1 MFIDA
6 QNLFC
11 DSQNFDT
18 VGAEVSTNVI
28 DLGVDRDIGVG
39 EPMGVVLTVE
49 VAADFTTTDE
59 TYQIDVQTDDNYSF
73 SSASVIARRIPLAA
87 ELTKGTVMVIPL
99 PNTNERYLRL
109 SVTGGGT
116 SPSVT
121 LTAHLAPLSMV
132 QNNRTYADGFS
143 IMA

>member
-6 QNLFC
+6 QNLFS
-11 DSQNFDT
+11 DSQALT
-18 VGAEVSTNVI
+18 ATAASTNLI

-39 EPMGVVLTVE
+39 EPLAVVLTVE
-49 VAADFTTTDE
+49 VAADATTGNE
-59 TYQIDVQTDDNYSF
+59 TYQVDVETDDNSSF
-73 SSASVIARRIPLAA
+73 SSASVIARRIPTAA
-87 ELTKGTVMVIPL
+87 ELALGTVMVIPL

-109 SVTGGGT
+109 NYTLGGT
-116 SPSVT
+116 TPSVT

-132 QNNRTYADGFS
+132 QNNRTYADGFN

>member
-6 QNLFC
+6 QNLFS
-11 DSQNFDT
+11 DSQALT
-18 VGAEVSTNVI
+18 ATAASTNLI

-39 EPMGVVLTVE
+39 EPLAVVLTVE
-49 VAADFTTTDE
+49 VAADATTGNE
-59 TYQIDVQTDDNYSF
+59 TYQVDVETDDNSSF
-73 SSASVIARRIPLAA
+73 SSASVIARRIPTAA
-87 ELTKGTVMVIPL
+87 ELALGTVMVIPL

-109 SVTGGGT
+109 NYTLGGT
-116 SPSVT
+116 TPSVT

>member
-6 QNLFC
+6 QNLFS
-11 DSQNFDT
+11 DSQALT
-18 VGAEVSTNVI
+18 ATAASTNLI

-39 EPMGVVLTVE
+39 EPLAVVLTVE
-49 VAADFTTTDE
+49 VAADATTGNE
-59 TYQIDVQTDDNYSF
+59 TYQVDVETDDNSSF
-73 SSASVIARRIPLAA
+73 SSASVIARRIPTAA
-87 ELTKGTVMVIPL
+87 ELALGTVMVIPL

-109 SVTGGGT
+109 NYTLGGT
-116 SPSVT
+116 TPTVT
-121 LTAHLAPLSMV
+121 LSAHLAPLSMV